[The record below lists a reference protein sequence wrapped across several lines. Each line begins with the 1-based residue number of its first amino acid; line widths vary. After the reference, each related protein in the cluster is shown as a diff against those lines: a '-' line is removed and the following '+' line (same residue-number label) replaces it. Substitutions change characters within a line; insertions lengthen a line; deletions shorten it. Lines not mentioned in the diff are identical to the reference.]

1 MKQKRLKTALASLLV
16 LSMFF
21 SAHSIAF
28 AAESEDVTASTEQTN
43 DTTPSTSV
51 PDKTD
56 ATEATDS
63 TSNSDVIANNSN
75 IPQSDDENINTATE
89 NAETVITPLTAN
101 AITGNCGATENDH
114 VTWTLEQNNEDNNNP
129 TYTLTISGN
138 GAIADYT
145 TNAGN
150 ASATQPWK
158 SYKNDITK
166 IVIEN
171 NVSRIGNLHSMD

>member
-89 NAETVITPLTAN
+89 NAETVITP
-101 AITGNCGATENDH
+101 
-114 VTWTLEQNNEDNNNP
+114 
-129 TYTLTISGN
+129 
-138 GAIADYT
+138 
-145 TNAGN
+145 
-150 ASATQPWK
+150 
-158 SYKNDITK
+158 
-166 IVIEN
+166 
-171 NVSRIGNLHSMD
+171 

>member
-1 MKQKRLKTALASLLV
+1 MKHKKRKTALASLLV

-28 AAESEDVTASTEQTN
+28 AAESEDVTVPTELTN

-75 IPQSDDENINTATE
+75 IPP
-89 NAETVITPLTAN
+89 V
-101 AITGNCGATENDH
+101 G
-114 VTWTLEQNNEDNNNP
+114 
-129 TYTLTISGN
+129 
-138 GAIADYT
+138 
-145 TNAGN
+145 
-150 ASATQPWK
+150 
-158 SYKNDITK
+158 
-166 IVIEN
+166 
-171 NVSRIGNLHSMD
+171 

>member
-56 ATEATDS
+56 
-63 TSNSDVIANNSN
+63 
-75 IPQSDDENINTATE
+75 
-89 NAETVITPLTAN
+89 
-101 AITGNCGATENDH
+101 
-114 VTWTLEQNNEDNNNP
+114 
-129 TYTLTISGN
+129 
-138 GAIADYT
+138 
-145 TNAGN
+145 
-150 ASATQPWK
+150 
-158 SYKNDITK
+158 
-166 IVIEN
+166 
-171 NVSRIGNLHSMD
+171 